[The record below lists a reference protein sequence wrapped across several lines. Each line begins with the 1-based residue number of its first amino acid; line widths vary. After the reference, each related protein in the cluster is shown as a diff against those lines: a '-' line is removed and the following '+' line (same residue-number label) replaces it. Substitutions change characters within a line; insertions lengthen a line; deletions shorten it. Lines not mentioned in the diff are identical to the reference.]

1 MNLLRITQA
10 VTGSVALAIYL
21 CLPLLAADQATPP
34 APVLVELK
42 RTEPPHVEIVF
53 RVKGNVEHL
62 TAIKIIRRLLVDGT
76 REGPQIIDKETTIN
90 PRKLKA
96 VSYVASK
103 DESTCTW
110 IEKQMPPN
118 TTNVYL
124 FSVVAI
130 GEDGASAESNKIEV
144 RP

>member
-21 CLPLLAADQATPP
+21 CLPLLAADQGAPP

-42 RTEPPHVEIVF
+42 RTEPPHVELIF
-53 RVKGNVEHL
+53 RIRGNVEQL
-62 TAIKIIRRLLVDGT
+62 TAIKVIRRLLVDGT
-76 REGPQIIDKETTIN
+76 REGPQIIDKETTIS

-96 VSYVASK
+96 VSYVAAK

-110 IEKQMPPN
+110 VEKRLHPN
-118 TTNVYL
+118 ATNVYL

-130 GEDGASAESNKIEV
+130 GEDGQSAESNSIEL